1 MEIGVLSSFVSI
13 VISLGIVLITYVKT
27 WVSLDSSIKN
37 LSKVV
42 DRLQKVLDDMVGQ
55 QGEILQDVRVVQTKV
70 EEMSKRI
77 DKVGHYN
84 AERPITIPHQHQS
97 PNNEVI
103 AI

>member
-77 DKVGHYN
+77 DKVEDLVMGDN
-84 AERPITIPHQHQS
+84 T
-97 PNNEVI
+97 
-103 AI
+103 